1 MVATKRRSAIKK
13 RIVPTKEVKR
23 QQQYEKD
30 YKIALKQV
38 QKVNQRLKSLERQYA
53 KGKGT
58 WSVKLLRD
66 KMDTNKIGAWK
77 NNRLTISKD
86 MTRTQLIAVQ
96 RASSQFLA
104 SKTSTKKGVNE
115 VEPIDSGTYEV
126 REETKE
132 SLYRTLKMQDD
143 DLTKADIDDFY
154 ILLGDADARPFLKT
168 DVMGGS
174 ALQIAISDAI
184 SYNDTEQQ
192 FLERMETFINIAD
205 SELRE
210 KARRLYKK
218 YVKSK
223 VLNLFDE
230 EELELSRDF
239 NLF

>member
-1 MVATKRRSAIKK
+1 MVATKRRSAIKR

-30 YKIALKQV
+30 YKIALKQI

-115 VEPIDSGTYEV
+115 V

-132 SLYRTLKMQDD
+132 SLYRTLKLQDD

-154 ILLGDADARPFLKT
+154 ILLGDEDARPFLKT

-218 YVKSK
+218 YVKPK
-223 VLNLFDE
+223 VLNLFEDDE
-230 EELELSRDF
+230 LDLAKDF

>member
-30 YKIALKQV
+30 YKIAFKQV
-38 QKVNQRLKSLERQYA
+38 QKVNQRLKSLERQFA

-115 VEPIDSGTYEV
+115 V

-132 SLYRTLKMQDD
+132 SLYRTLKLQDD

-218 YVKSK
+218 YVKPK
-223 VLNLFDE
+223 VLNLFEDDE
-230 EELELSRDF
+230 LDLAKDF

>member
-1 MVATKRRSAIKK
+1 MATKRRSAIKK

-38 QKVNQRLKSLERQYA
+38 QKVNQRLKSLERQFA

-104 SKTSTKKGVNE
+104 SKTSTKKGVN
-115 VEPIDSGTYEV
+115 EV

-223 VLNLFDE
+223 VLNLFEDDE
-230 EELELSRDF
+230 LDLAKDF

>member
-38 QKVNQRLKSLERQYA
+38 QKVNQRLKSLERQFA

-115 VEPIDSGTYEV
+115 V
-126 REETKE
+126 REKTKE

-218 YVKSK
+218 YVKPK

>member
-1 MVATKRRSAIKK
+1 MATKRRSAIKR

-38 QKVNQRLKSLERQYA
+38 QKVNQRLKSLERQFA

-115 VEPIDSGTYEV
+115 V

-132 SLYRTLKMQDD
+132 SLYRTLKLQDD

-168 DVMGGS
+168 DIMGGS

-218 YVKSK
+218 YVKPK
-223 VLNLFDE
+223 VLNLFEDDE
-230 EELELSRDF
+230 LDLAKDF

>member
-1 MVATKRRSAIKK
+1 MVATKRRSAIKR

-38 QKVNQRLKSLERQYA
+38 QKVNQRLKSLERQFA

-104 SKTSTKKGVNE
+104 SKTSTKKGVN
-115 VEPIDSGTYEV
+115 EV

-218 YVKSK
+218 YVKPK
-223 VLNLFDE
+223 VLNLFEDDE
-230 EELELSRDF
+230 LDLAKDF

>member
-1 MVATKRRSAIKK
+1 MATKRRSAIKK

-30 YKIALKQV
+30 YKIAQKQV

-77 NNRLTISKD
+77 NDRLTISKD

-115 VEPIDSGTYEV
+115 V

-132 SLYRTLKMQDD
+132 SLYKTLKLQDD
-143 DLTKADIDDFY
+143 NLTMADIDDFY
-154 ILLGDADARPFLKT
+154 VLIGDADARPFLKT

-174 ALQIAISDAI
+174 TLQIAISDAI
-184 SYNDTEQQ
+184 SYNDTQEQ
-192 FLERMETFINIAD
+192 FIERMETFVSIAD

-210 KARRLYKK
+210 KAKRLYDK
-218 YVKSK
+218 YVKPK
-223 VLNLFDE
+223 VLNLFEDE
-230 EELELSRDF
+230 ELDLVKDF

>member
-66 KMDTNKIGAWK
+66 KLDTDKIGAWK

-86 MTRTQLIAVQ
+86 MTRTQLIAIQ
-96 RASSQFLA
+96 KETSRFLIR
-104 SKTSTKKGVNE
+104 KTSTKKGVK
-115 VEPIDSGTYEV
+115 EV
-126 REETKE
+126 REKTKE
-132 SLYRTLKMQDD
+132 SLYKTLKLQDD
-143 DLTKADIDDFY
+143 DLTIEDIDDFY
-154 ILLGDADARPFLKT
+154 SIIGDEDARPFLKT
-168 DVMGGS
+168 DVMGAS
-174 ALQIAISDAI
+174 ALEVAITDAI
-184 SYNDTEQQ
+184 SYNDTKED
-192 FLERMETFINIAD
+192 FINRLETFMQIAD
-205 SELRE
+205 AETRA
-210 KARRLYKK
+210 KAERLYKK
-218 YVKSK
+218 YIEPRVI
-223 VLNLFDE
+223 NLFEDE
-230 EELELSRDF
+230 ELDLAKDF

>member
-1 MVATKRRSAIKK
+1 MVATKRRSAIKR

-38 QKVNQRLKSLERQYA
+38 QKVNQRLKSLERQFA

-77 NNRLTISKD
+77 NNRLTISKG

-104 SKTSTKKGVNE
+104 SKTSTKKGVN
-115 VEPIDSGTYEV
+115 VV

-132 SLYRTLKMQDD
+132 SLYRTLKLQDD

-192 FLERMETFINIAD
+192 FLERMETFVNIAD

-218 YVKSK
+218 YVKPK
-223 VLNLFDE
+223 VLNLFEDDE
-230 EELELSRDF
+230 LDLAKDF

>member
-115 VEPIDSGTYEV
+115 V

-132 SLYRTLKMQDD
+132 SLYRTLKLQDD

-168 DVMGGS
+168 DIMGGS

-218 YVKSK
+218 YVKPK
-223 VLNLFDE
+223 VLNLFEDDE
-230 EELELSRDF
+230 LDLAKDF

>member
-30 YKIALKQV
+30 YKIAFKQV
-38 QKVNQRLKSLERQYA
+38 QKVNQRIKSLERQYS

-77 NNRLTISKD
+77 NNRLIISKD

-115 VEPIDSGTYEV
+115 V

-132 SLYRTLKMQDD
+132 SLYRTLKLQDD

-154 ILLGDADARPFLKT
+154 TLIGDADARPFLKT

-184 SYNDTEQQ
+184 SYNDSEEQ
-192 FLERMETFINIAD
+192 FIERMETFINIAD

-210 KARRLYKK
+210 KAKRLYGK
-218 YVKSK
+218 YVKPK
-223 VLNLFDE
+223 VLNLFEDE
-230 EELELSRDF
+230 ELDLAKDF

>member
-1 MVATKRRSAIKK
+1 MATKRRSAIKR

-30 YKIALKQV
+30 YKIAQKQV
-38 QKVNQRLKSLERQYA
+38 QKVNQRLKSLERQFA

-115 VEPIDSGTYEV
+115 V

-132 SLYRTLKMQDD
+132 SLYRTLKLQDD
-143 DLTKADIDDFY
+143 NLTKADIDDFY

-223 VLNLFDE
+223 VLNLFEDDE
-230 EELELSRDF
+230 LDLAKDF

>member
-1 MVATKRRSAIKK
+1 MANKRRSAIKK

-30 YKIALKQV
+30 YKIAQKQV
-38 QKVNQRLKSLERQYA
+38 QKVNQRLKSLERQFA

-66 KMDTNKIGAWK
+66 KMDTSKIGAWK
-77 NNRLTISKD
+77 NNRLSINKD

-96 RASSQFLA
+96 RASSQFLS
-104 SKTSTKKGVNE
+104 SKTSTKKGIN
-115 VEPIDSGTYEV
+115 DV
-126 REETKE
+126 REQTKE
-132 SLYRTLKMQDD
+132 SLYKTLKLQDD
-143 DLTKADIDDFY
+143 NLTMADIDDFY
-154 ILLGDADARPFLKT
+154 TLIGDADAKPFLKT

-184 SYNDTEQQ
+184 QYNDSLEQ
-192 FLERMETFINIAD
+192 FIERMETFVSIAD

-210 KARRLYKK
+210 KAKRLYDK
-218 YVKSK
+218 YVKPK
-223 VLNLFDE
+223 VLNLFEDE
-230 EELELSRDF
+230 ELDLAKDF

>member
-38 QKVNQRLKSLERQYA
+38 QKVNQRLKSLERQFA

-115 VEPIDSGTYEV
+115 V

-168 DVMGGS
+168 DIMGGS

-218 YVKSK
+218 YVKPK
-223 VLNLFDE
+223 VLNLFEDDE
-230 EELELSRDF
+230 LDLAKDF

>member
-1 MVATKRRSAIKK
+1 VATKRRSAIKK

-38 QKVNQRLKSLERQYA
+38 QKVNQRLKSLERGFA

-115 VEPIDSGTYEV
+115 V
-126 REETKE
+126 RELTKE
-132 SLYRTLKMQDD
+132 SLYKTLKLQDD
-143 DLTKADIDDFY
+143 NLTMADIDDFY
-154 ILLGDADARPFLKT
+154 TLIGDADARPFLKT

-218 YVKSK
+218 YVKPK
-223 VLNLFDE
+223 VLNLFEDE
-230 EELELSRDF
+230 ELDLAKDF

>member
-38 QKVNQRLKSLERQYA
+38 QKVNQRLKSLERQYT

-77 NNRLTISKD
+77 NNRLTISKG

-104 SKTSTKKGVNE
+104 SKTSTKKGVN
-115 VEPIDSGTYEV
+115 VV

-132 SLYRTLKMQDD
+132 SLYRTLKLQDD

-192 FLERMETFINIAD
+192 FLERMETFVNIAD

-218 YVKSK
+218 YVKPK
-223 VLNLFDE
+223 VLNLFEDE
-230 EELELSRDF
+230 ELDFAKDF

>member
-38 QKVNQRLKSLERQYA
+38 QKVNQRLKSLERQFA

-104 SKTSTKKGVNE
+104 SKTSTKKGVN
-115 VEPIDSGTYEV
+115 EV

-218 YVKSK
+218 YVKPK

>member
-38 QKVNQRLKSLERQYA
+38 QKVNQRLKSLERQFA

-115 VEPIDSGTYEV
+115 V

-132 SLYRTLKMQDD
+132 SLYRTLKLQDD

-192 FLERMETFINIAD
+192 FLERMETFINIVD

-218 YVKSK
+218 YVKPK
-223 VLNLFDE
+223 VLNLFEEDE
-230 EELELSRDF
+230 LDLAKDF

>member
-1 MVATKRRSAIKK
+1 MANKRRSAIKK

-38 QKVNQRLKSLERQYA
+38 QKVNQRLKSLERQYV

-66 KMDTNKIGAWK
+66 KMDTDKIGAWK

-86 MTRTQLIAVQ
+86 MNRTQLIAVQ

-104 SKTSTKKGVNE
+104 SKTSTKKGIN
-115 VEPIDSGTYEV
+115 EV
-126 REETKE
+126 REQTKE
-132 SLYRTLKMQDD
+132 SLYKTLKLQDD
-143 DLTKADIDDFY
+143 NLTMADIDDFY
-154 ILLGDADARPFLKT
+154 TLIGDADAKPFLKT

-184 SYNDTEQQ
+184 QYNDSLEQ
-192 FLERMETFINIAD
+192 FIERMETFVNIAD

-210 KARRLYKK
+210 KAKRLYDK
-218 YVKSK
+218 YVKPK
-223 VLNLFDE
+223 VINLFEDE
-230 EELELSRDF
+230 ELDLAKDF

>member
-1 MVATKRRSAIKK
+1 MATKRRSAIKK

-30 YKIALKQV
+30 YKIAQKQV
-38 QKVNQRLKSLERQYA
+38 QKVNQRLKSLERKIE

-66 KMDTNKIGAWK
+66 KLDTDKIGAWK
-77 NNRLTISKD
+77 NNRLQISKD

-115 VEPIDSGTYEV
+115 V
-126 REETKE
+126 REQTKE
-132 SLYRTLKMQDD
+132 SLYKTLKLQDD

-184 SYNDTEQQ
+184 QYNDSLEQ
-192 FLERMETFINIAD
+192 FIERMETFINIAD

-210 KARRLYKK
+210 KAKRLYDK
-218 YVKSK
+218 YVKPK
-223 VLNLFDE
+223 VINLFEDDE
-230 EELELSRDF
+230 LDLAKDF

>member
-38 QKVNQRLKSLERQYA
+38 QKVNQRLKSLERQYT

-66 KMDTNKIGAWK
+66 KLDTDKIGAWK

-96 RASSQFLA
+96 KETSRFLKR
-104 SKTSTKKGVNE
+104 KTSTKKGVK
-115 VEPIDSGTYEV
+115 EV
-126 REETKE
+126 REKTKE
-132 SLYRTLKMQDD
+132 SLYKTLKLQDD
-143 DLTKADIDDFY
+143 DLTIEDIDDFY
-154 ILLGDADARPFLKT
+154 SIIGDEDAKPFLKT
-168 DVMGGS
+168 DVMGAS
-174 ALQIAISDAI
+174 ALEVAITDAI
-184 SYNDTEQQ
+184 SYNDTEED
-192 FLERMETFINIAD
+192 FINRLETFMQIAD
-205 SELRE
+205 AETRA
-210 KARRLYKK
+210 KAERLYKK
-218 YVKSK
+218 YIEPRVI
-223 VLNLFDE
+223 NLFEDE
-230 EELELSRDF
+230 ELDLAKDF

>member
-38 QKVNQRLKSLERQYA
+38 QKVNQRLKSLERQYT

-66 KMDTNKIGAWK
+66 KLDTDKIGAWK

-96 RASSQFLA
+96 KETSRFLIR
-104 SKTSTKKGVNE
+104 KTSTKKGVK
-115 VEPIDSGTYEV
+115 EV
-126 REETKE
+126 REKTKE
-132 SLYRTLKMQDD
+132 SLYKTLKLQDD
-143 DLTKADIDDFY
+143 DLTIEDIDDFY
-154 ILLGDADARPFLKT
+154 SIIGDEDAKPFLKT
-168 DVMGGS
+168 DVMGAS
-174 ALQIAISDAI
+174 ALEVAITDAI
-184 SYNDTEQQ
+184 SYNDTKED
-192 FLERMETFINIAD
+192 FINRLETFMQIAD
-205 SELRE
+205 AETRA
-210 KARRLYKK
+210 KAERLYKK
-218 YVKSK
+218 YIEPRVI
-223 VLNLFDE
+223 NLFEDE
-230 EELELSRDF
+230 ELDLAKDF

>member
-1 MVATKRRSAIKK
+1 MVATKRRSAIKR

-38 QKVNQRLKSLERQYA
+38 QKVNQRLKSLERQYT

-77 NNRLTISKD
+77 NNRLTISKG

-104 SKTSTKKGVNE
+104 SKTSTKKGVN
-115 VEPIDSGTYEV
+115 VV

-132 SLYRTLKMQDD
+132 SLYRTLKLQDD

-192 FLERMETFINIAD
+192 YLERMETFINIAD

-218 YVKSK
+218 YVKPK
-223 VLNLFDE
+223 VLNLFEDE
-230 EELELSRDF
+230 ELDFAKDF

>member
-1 MVATKRRSAIKK
+1 MATKRRSAIKK
-13 RIVPTKEVKR
+13 RVVPTKEVKR

-115 VEPIDSGTYEV
+115 V

-132 SLYRTLKMQDD
+132 SLYRTLKLQDD

-218 YVKSK
+218 YVKPK
-223 VLNLFDE
+223 VLNLFEDDE
-230 EELELSRDF
+230 LDLAKDF

>member
-23 QQQYEKD
+23 QHQYEKD

-38 QKVNQRLKSLERQYA
+38 QKVNQRLKSLERQYS

-115 VEPIDSGTYEV
+115 V

-143 DLTKADIDDFY
+143 ELTKADIDDFY

-218 YVKSK
+218 YVKPK
-223 VLNLFDE
+223 VLNLFEDDE
-230 EELELSRDF
+230 LDLAKDF

>member
-1 MVATKRRSAIKK
+1 MVATKRRSAIKR

-38 QKVNQRLKSLERQYA
+38 QKVNQRLKSLERQFA

-115 VEPIDSGTYEV
+115 V

-143 DLTKADIDDFY
+143 DLTMADIDDFY

-218 YVKSK
+218 YVKTK
-223 VLNLFDE
+223 VLNLFEDDE
-230 EELELSRDF
+230 LDLAKDF

>member
-104 SKTSTKKGVNE
+104 SKTSTKKGVN
-115 VEPIDSGTYEV
+115 EV